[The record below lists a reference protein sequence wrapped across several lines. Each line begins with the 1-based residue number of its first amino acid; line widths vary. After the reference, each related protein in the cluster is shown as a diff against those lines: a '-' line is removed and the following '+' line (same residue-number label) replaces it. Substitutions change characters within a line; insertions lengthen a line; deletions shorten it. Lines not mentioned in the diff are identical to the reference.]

1 MDISCNMD
9 FIADSFNEQMDRTVM
24 EAKGEVIYEKE
35 ILDLVNSV
43 RIGSNKN

>member
-1 MDISCNMD
+1 MD